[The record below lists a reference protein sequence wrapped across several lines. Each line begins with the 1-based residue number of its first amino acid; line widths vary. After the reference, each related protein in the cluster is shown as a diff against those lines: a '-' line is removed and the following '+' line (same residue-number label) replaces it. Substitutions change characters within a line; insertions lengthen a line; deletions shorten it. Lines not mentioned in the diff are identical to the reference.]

1 MEINWQAQLGQDR
14 FVVEALQGK
23 RNGTYIDIGAGD
35 PIDISNTYVLEREF
49 GWKGLLCEKDPVLRA
64 AIIAK
69 RPKNYVVEDARTSHW
84 PSLFEA
90 YAVNGWIDYLSLD
103 LEPPELTL
111 EVLRAIPFDQF
122 RFRIATVEHD
132 LYRQGHQR
140 MVEMASIM
148 YANGYQYVG
157 TAGLKQDGGS
167 VDIED
172 WWIHQDSGI
181 TFDPSTLKDAH
192 ES

>member
-14 FVVEALQGK
+14 FVVDALGAK

-64 AIIAK
+64 DILAK
-69 RPKNYVVEDARTSHW
+69 RQGNYVVEDARTSHW
-84 PSLFEA
+84 PSLFDMF
-90 YAVNGWIDYLSLD
+90 AVNGWIDYLSLD

-122 RFRIATVEHD
+122 RFRIATIEHD
-132 LYRQGHQR
+132 LYRQGHRR

-157 TAGLKQDGGS
+157 TAGLKVDGGS
-167 VDIED
+167 CDIED
-172 WWIHQDSGI
+172 WWIHEDSGI